1 METQTTVL
9 YEVID
14 YVTNEKFV
22 TREHYE
28 ALACY
33 KAGDI
38 VFERHL
44 SITNPS
50 EDTQTQ
56 VLVTLRWTK
65 HYEEYQED

>member
-14 YVTNEKFV
+14 SVTNEKFI
-22 TREHYE
+22 TLERYE

-38 VFERHL
+38 VFERHR

-56 VLVTLRWTK
+56 VLVTLRWTEN
-65 HYEEYQED
+65 HEEYHED